1 MILLYSSDIGQ
12 INFRLSQLFKNDYFV
27 YEYDNNLDDIEE
39 KILQYSF
46 TESKKNILIRNLSF
60 LKDKKLTKLQ
70 INFLET
76 LKKSEFNIIIT
87 LFSDECCM
95 SVKDY
100 FKEVIE
106 LKKMSKFTSKT
117 FINDYLTSN
126 GLILGNE
133 LVSYISEKLPL
144 DGLYI
149 ISELNKFLNFDKNE
163 IDYLLIEKLICKD
176 INETIFKLVNLYFYD
191 EKEKMIT
198 ILNDFDTLKIDYY
211 EILNIFIAQTY
222 NIKLYFLHFQIH
234 KDISLIAKEFNIPI
248 FQINVYKNLFHK
260 LKINNIN
267 RLLKNLLKLNREVL
281 SGKMELNYSLKLLF
295 LKGCYYE

>member
-27 YEYDNNLDDIEE
+27 YEYDNNLDDIEG

-46 TESKKNILIRNLSF
+46 TESKKNLLIRNLSF
-60 LKDKKLTKLQ
+60 LKDKKLTKSQ

-95 SVKDY
+95 TVKDY